1 MLCSS
6 NRFVILLVIMKSMA
20 VLRFALTA
28 ALLIASHGVAIE
40 APPPGALG
48 AGAGAGLAEG
58 LVGHWTFDG
67 SLKDQVAGNDGVF
80 TARRN
85 AAPTYVEGFDGKQQ
99 GAIRFDGVD
108 FVTIRRIVRDE
119 MTIACWVR
127 LDERQPGTATG
138 DQFYMGA
145 GLVQGE
151 REGVTEDAGLA
162 VVGDVAIWGSG
173 RPDVSVKGTKSIITG
188 KWTHVAAVRDIND
201 ARGVAELRL
210 YVDGVLDAR
219 IDHGYTGP
227 LAAHDTFAI
236 GGHEEPDRILK
247 GYMDDVRFYSRVL
260 SEDEIRRLARSG
272 GGSEVVA
279 GERSVQTGDEQPV
292 VNPRQSPGL
301 LGDSN
306 VVGARADVNKP
317 ELESPKV
324 ATLSTKGAKAPWGEA
339 PAPRAPG
346 GGGEPSAL
354 PGGFKSRLDPAGR
367 IALSALLILIAG
379 VIVYALVKMQGDV
392 APVVREAKPGDTLS
406 VTVLGKDGAPVEGLK
421 KRALNTQAPAE
432 EGIVLGV
439 VCEPDQSNQ
448 IRVVG
453 VLEGS
458 AAEKAGIRQGDIIL
472 EVEGTKVE
480 SVEALCDCVRNLK
493 IHQKPEVVLVRVG
506 GEGAAERLVIPLAS
520 AFTKKG

>member
-6 NRFVILLVIMKSMA
+6 NRFVILLVIMKSTA

-28 ALLIASHGVAIE
+28 ALLIASHGVAME
-40 APPPGALG
+40 APPPRALG
-48 AGAGAGLAEG
+48 AGAGGGLAEG
-58 LVGHWTFDG
+58 QVGHWTFDG

-145 GLVQGE
+145 GLVQ
-151 REGVTEDAGLA
+151 
-162 VVGDVAIWGSG
+162 
-173 RPDVSVKGTKSIITG
+173 
-188 KWTHVAAVRDIND
+188 
-201 ARGVAELRL
+201 
-210 YVDGVLDAR
+210 
-219 IDHGYTGP
+219 
-227 LAAHDTFAI
+227 
-236 GGHEEPDRILK
+236 
-247 GYMDDVRFYSRVL
+247 MDDVRFYSRVL

-279 GERSVQTGDEQPV
+279 GERSAQTGDEQPV

-306 VVGARADVNKP
+306 
-317 ELESPKV
+317 
-324 ATLSTKGAKAPWGEA
+324 
-339 PAPRAPG
+339 
-346 GGGEPSAL
+346 
-354 PGGFKSRLDPAGR
+354 
-367 IALSALLILIAG
+367 
-379 VIVYALVKMQGDV
+379 
-392 APVVREAKPGDTLS
+392 
-406 VTVLGKDGAPVEGLK
+406 
-421 KRALNTQAPAE
+421 
-432 EGIVLGV
+432 
-439 VCEPDQSNQ
+439 Q
-448 IRVVG
+448 IRVVD

-506 GEGAAERLVIPLAS
+506 GEGAAERLVVPLAS